1 MMTLNVTPPQ
11 TPSADAVAAALSLIS
26 LAVDPTAAKQRIE
39 ELARMKADVLDA
51 LKKLEDERTRNQR
64 ALEAVADLRARE
76 EAVALAAEENQKTSV
91 QLANARAA
99 QQDRESKLQADAA
112 GLQQKIKEHEA
123 AVAAHVRRVEQ
134 AKAALG

>member
-1 MMTLNVTPPQ
+1 LQLRLTPQ
-11 TPSADAVAAALSLIS
+11 APSSAS
-26 LAVDPTAAKQRIE
+26 K
-39 ELARMKADVLDA
+39 ELVRAKADVHDV
-51 LKKLEDERTRNQR
+51 LKKLEDERTRNQK

-76 EAVALAAEENQKTSV
+76 EAVALATEENRKISV

-99 QQDRESKLQADAA
+99 QQDRESKLQADTAA
-112 GLQQKIKEHEA
+112 LQQKIKEHEV